1 MKDVFIINAGGF
13 GRNMAS
19 VAHSDSA
26 HGRLSVVRSFL
37 DARKDSLQIP
47 GATVFGNPAQSVSF
61 R

>member
-19 VAHSDSA
+19 VTHSDSA
-26 HGRLSVVRSFL
+26 HGRQWVVRGFL
-37 DARKDSLQIP
+37 DGRKDFLQIP
-47 GATVFGNPAQSVSF
+47 GATGFGNPVQPFSF